1 MSTTFGANL
10 LCDTGGGGIEN
21 VGMSRA
27 VSEMLLSAPS
37 QQWIELFPFWPK
49 NTPASFG
56 GLMAK
61 GGFRLWANYTPSG
74 G

>member
-1 MSTTFGANL
+1 MAGLKTQMSRTFGPNL

-37 QQWIELFPFWPK
+37 LQWIELYSKPRPDQAK
-49 NTPASFG
+49 LDVSRLAQP
-56 GLMAK
+56 GL
-61 GGFRLWANYTPSG
+61 Y
-74 G
+74 